1 MTEIGKKTSQGRGSE
16 RKAELIKGVIRL
28 LAKSGTLGVTHRAV
42 ADEAGAAHGSTRY
55 YFSTRD
61 DMLLA
66 ALQDLVSHQI
76 SEIEKLFSKYEKKE
90 NHEFWPALAKFLSKR
105 LESERDY
112 ELARYELFLAAARNA
127 KLQLLL
133 QEWATAYVSLFEA
146 RLERNKRIVPPG
158 LAVEFLNLLNGLA
171 LSQLAAPVDGFE
183 KNVLLPA
190 ILRFMDA

>member
-1 MTEIGKKTSQGRGSE
+1 MAENGKKTTQDRGSE

-66 ALQDLVSHQI
+66 ALQELVSHQI

-90 NHEFWPALAKFLSKR
+90 NHELWPALAKFLSKR
-105 LESERDY
+105 MESERDN
-112 ELARYELFLAAARNA
+112 ELARYELFLAAARNE
-127 KLQLLL
+127 KFQSLLE
-133 QEWATAYVSLFEA
+133 EWATAYASLFEA
-146 RLERNKRIVPPG
+146 RLEESEKDMSLG
-158 LAVEFLNLLNGLA
+158 LAVQLLNLINGLI

-183 KNVLLPA
+183 KNVLLPS

>member
-66 ALQDLVSHQI
+66 ALQELVSHQI
-76 SEIEKLFSKYEKKE
+76 SGIEKLFSKYEK
-90 NHEFWPALAKFLSKR
+90 NASHEFWPALAKFLNNR
-105 LESERDY
+105 LESERDN

-133 QEWATAYVSLFEA
+133 EEWATAYVSLFES
-146 RLERNKRIVPPG
+146 RLEESERQVSPS
-158 LAVEFLNLLNGLA
+158 LAVLFLNLLNGLA

-190 ILRFMDA
+190 ILRFMDT